1 MGIYYNPGGE
11 VKEVGRKLEDG
22 GFDSLRA
29 QLRDSDSELLFSLAD
44 VFTARTNPL
53 RALFVETQQDY
64 TDSRIGENQGY
75 YEILGFYAVPR
86 EQAEQGCHC
95 KLP

>member
-1 MGIYYNPGGE
+1 MGIYYNPGEE
-11 VKEVGRKLEDG
+11 VRQVGRELKNGD
-22 GFDSLRA
+22 FNSLRV
-29 QLRDSDSELLFSLAD
+29 QLREGELLFSLAD

-86 EQAEQGCHC
+86 EQAERGCHC

>member
-1 MGIYYNPGGE
+1 MGIYYNPGE
-11 VKEVGRKLEDG
+11 KVRQVGRELKNGD
-22 GFDSLRA
+22 FDSLRA
-29 QLRDSDSELLFSLAD
+29 QLQEGELLFSLAD

-64 TDSRIGENQGY
+64 TDSQIGEIRGY

-86 EQAEQGCHC
+86 EEAERGCHC

>member
-1 MGIYYNPGGE
+1 MGIYYNPGEE
-11 VKEVGRKLEDG
+11 VQRVGRKLENH

-29 QLRDSDSELLFSLAD
+29 QLREGELLFSLAD

-53 RALFVETQQDY
+53 RALFVKTQQDY
-64 TDSRIGENQGY
+64 IDSRIGEIQNFY
-75 YEILGFYAVPR
+75 KILGFYAVPR
-86 EQAEQGCHC
+86 EQAEHGCHC